1 MAESVKGI
9 LLRTEHLR
17 GLQLLDPRQ
26 VGELVFALFADAG
39 EGDMPE
45 LDDMT
50 RVVFELV
57 APSVRRANDAYATRC
72 ETNAENARKGGRP
85 RKKDDNRETQSETE
99 ETEPNTQKP
108 MAFSSE
114 TQKPMGFSEKTQK
127 PIRNEIERER
137 ELINTPHS
145 LLRESTPQGG
155 APAPVR
161 DKQKSVSVSRKP
173 PTPEEV
179 QAYCD
184 ERGNGLNAERFCDY
198 YAAQGWKL
206 SNGQPLRDWKAA
218 VRTWESREKDRQVQA
233 QHVPRASTVAQ
244 QRQQERQLQARM
256 LLADREQRRHAEE
269 KNAQGQRYVTNP
281 DGSKLALPPGW

>member
-85 RKKDDNRETQSETE
+85 RKKDDNRETQAETE
-99 ETEPNTQKP
+99 ETELETQKP
-108 MAFSSE
+108 TAFSSE

-127 PIRNEIERER
+127 PIRNEIAR

-155 APAPVR
+155 TPAPVQ
-161 DKQKSVSVSRKP
+161 DKQKTTPVSRKP

-218 VRTWESREKDRQVQA
+218 VRTWESREKERQVQA

-256 LLADREQRRHAEE
+256 LLADREQRRKAEE
-269 KNAQGQRYVTNP
+269 KNAQGQRYATNP

>member
-17 GLQLLDPRQ
+17 GLKLLDPRQ

-72 ETNAENARKGGRP
+72 ETNTENARKGGRP
-85 RKKDDNRETQSETE
+85 RKKDDNRETQPETE
-99 ETEPNTQKP
+99 ETEPKTQKP
-108 MAFSSE
+108 
-114 TQKPMGFSEKTQK
+114 TGFSEKTQK

-155 APAPVR
+155 SPAPVQ
-161 DKQKSVSVSRKP
+161 DKQKATPVSRKP

-218 VRTWESREKDRQVQA
+218 VRTWESREKERRLQA
-233 QHVPRASTVAQ
+233 QHVPRASTVGQ
-244 QRQQERQLQARM
+244 QRQQERQIQARM
-256 LLADREQRRHAEE
+256 LLADREQRRKAED

>member
-85 RKKDDNRETQSETE
+85 RKKDDNRETQAETE
-99 ETEPNTQKP
+99 ETELETQKP
-108 MAFSSE
+108 TAFSSE
-114 TQKPMGFSEKTQK
+114 TQKP
-127 PIRNEIERER
+127 IRNEIER

-155 APAPVR
+155 TPAPVQ
-161 DKQKSVSVSRKP
+161 DKHKTTPVSRKP

>member
-17 GLQLLDPRQ
+17 GLKLLDPRQ

-72 ETNAENARKGGRP
+72 ETNTENARKGGRP
-85 RKKDDNRETQSETE
+85 RKKDDNRETQPETE
-99 ETEPNTQKP
+99 ETEPKTQKP
-108 MAFSSE
+108 
-114 TQKPMGFSEKTQK
+114 TGFSEKTQQ

-155 APAPVR
+155 SPAPVQ
-161 DKQKSVSVSRKP
+161 DKQKATPVSRKP

-218 VRTWESREKDRQVQA
+218 VRTWESREKERRLQA
-233 QHVPRASTVAQ
+233 QHVPRASTVGQ
-244 QRQQERQLQARM
+244 QRQQERQIQARM
-256 LLADREQRRHAEE
+256 LLADREQRRKAED

>member
-1 MAESVKGI
+1 M
-9 LLRTEHLR
+9 
-17 GLQLLDPRQ
+17 
-26 VGELVFALFADAG
+26 FALFADAG

-72 ETNAENARKGGRP
+72 ETNTENARKGGRP
-85 RKKDDNRETQSETE
+85 RKKDDNRETQPETE
-99 ETEPNTQKP
+99 ETEPKTQKP
-108 MAFSSE
+108 TVFSSE
-114 TQKPMGFSEKTQK
+114 TEKPMGFSEKTQK

-155 APAPVR
+155 SPAPVR